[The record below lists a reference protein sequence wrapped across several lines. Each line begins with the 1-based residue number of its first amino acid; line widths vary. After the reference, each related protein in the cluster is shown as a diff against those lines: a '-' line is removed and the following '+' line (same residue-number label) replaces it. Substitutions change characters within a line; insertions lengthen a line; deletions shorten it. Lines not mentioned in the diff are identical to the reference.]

1 MTVPGPSPKSASP
14 LWISYVR
21 TEWWLTTE
29 RTRHPSCQRLD
40 HRITGCSPCHP
51 IHFQSLSLSNAR
63 IFQHHQMGKHRQRNL
78 GLSSETCETL
88 WHCRQSRAVVTVSN
102 KVSPLT
108 LPLSPSQKVLPC
120 YFAYYTLVQHA
131 RVCRT
136 QSTRRCACLSR
147 FESRYAR

>member
-108 LPLSPSQKVLPC
+108 LPLSPSQKVLPPRNMLGITSEM
-120 YFAYYTLVQHA
+120 ARIESALTLLLRILHP
-131 RVCRT
+131 R
-136 QSTRRCACLSR
+136 STC
-147 FESRYAR
+147 

>member
-51 IHFQSLSLSNAR
+51 IHFQSLSPSNAR

-108 LPLSPSQKVLPC
+108 LPLSPSQKVLPPRNMLGITSEM
-120 YFAYYTLVQHA
+120 ARIESALTLLLRILHP
-131 RVCRT
+131 R
-136 QSTRRCACLSR
+136 STC
-147 FESRYAR
+147 